1 MGKECGTG
9 HPAVQKDNTND
20 YNTEK
25 TNERTE
31 GRISNCDLSL
41 LGTVLF
47 STIILVVI
55 TTNCFNFSLL
65 SFLRVHTMRSVF
77 LGCLQI

>member
-1 MGKECGTG
+1 VRE
-9 HPAVQKDNTND
+9 DNTDD

-25 TNERTE
+25 TNEHTE

-41 LGTVLF
+41 LGAVLF

-55 TTNCFNFSLL
+55 ATNYINFFLL
-65 SFLRVHTMRSVF
+65 GFLRAHTMRSVF